1 MKWFY
6 LIQGTG
12 SRLVKKDGEFATAEE
27 ATSAGKAY
35 LENNRAS
42 LSRIDDP
49 HEIFTVMTGFK

>member
-27 ATSAGKAY
+27 ATSEGKAY
-35 LENNRAS
+35 FENNRCS
-42 LSRIDDP
+42 SPKLQP
-49 HEIFTVMTGFK
+49 TVKSTT